1 MSPGRAALGDVTVG
15 DDLRVAVAGVVNL
28 SPESFHPDS
37 VHTRGEDL
45 LSVALGMVEAGAALI
60 DLGARSTAPYL
71 DTAIS
76 EAEERDRLARAVE
89 LLARKIP
96 VPISADTARPEPAR
110 AALEAGARVINDVSG
125 LRDPAVAALVVKH
138 SASVI
143 VMASP
148 DLRGSGE
155 GAAGPVP
162 GASHTDAT
170 APAGVGSGGPSS
182 TTLDRRRGP
191 LTDGLR
197 PLGPPPSHPQ
207 DPIAPAKPAREPRHD
222 PVATV
227 TTLLAAALERAR
239 AAGIPEERIV
249 VDPGI
254 GFFRDEGIPWHAW
267 DCAVLAELAAL
278 RRLGRPICVGVSR
291 KSFLGALTGRTR
303 PDERLAGSLA
313 ATVVAVWNGT
323 SLIRTHDVAETLDA
337 IRVAERFRRA
347 AVR

>member
-28 SPESFHPDS
+28 SPESFHPGS

-45 LSVALGMVEAGAALI
+45 LSVALAMVEAGAALI
-60 DLGARSTAPYL
+60 DVGARSTAPYL

-76 EAEERDRLARAVE
+76 EAEERDRLARALE

-155 GAAGPVP
+155 GAVRPVP
-162 GASHTDAT
+162 ATSHADAA

-182 TTLDRRRGP
+182 PTLE
-191 LTDGLR
+191 L
-197 PLGPPPSHPQ
+197 S
-207 DPIAPAKPAREPRHD
+207 HD

-249 VDPGI
+249 IDPGI